1 MLTAVCGRRR
11 GKQRAPVARET
22 KLHVESR
29 QRKVAKHGVHVAEL
43 RFLGALE
50 LAPRRSVE
58 EQIAHLHRGA
68 ERPCRGARR
77 AELAAVADDLPSA
90 RFSGGELWL
99 YNLHISPYEAGN
111 RHNHDPLRP
120 RKLLLHRREM
130 RRLVGEAEQEGLT
143 LVPLD
148 IYFRGGIAKTTLA
161 LVRGKKLHDKREDL
175 KTREVKREMDR
186 AYKLS

>member
-1 MLTAVCGRRR
+1 MSKTDTDGE
-11 GKQRAPVARET
+11 G
-22 KLHVESR
+22 
-29 QRKVAKHGVHVAEL
+29 RKVVV
-43 RFLGALE
+43 
-50 LAPRRSVE
+50 SN
-58 EQIAHLHRGA
+58 
-68 ERPCRGARR
+68 RR
-77 AELAAVADDLPSA
+77 ARHEYHVLQTHEAGMVLQGTEVKSLRNGKANLQDAFA
-90 RFSGGELWL
+90 RFHGGELWL
-99 YNLHISPYEAGN
+99 HNLHISPYEAGN

-161 LVRGKKLHDKREDL
+161 LVRGKKLPDKREDL